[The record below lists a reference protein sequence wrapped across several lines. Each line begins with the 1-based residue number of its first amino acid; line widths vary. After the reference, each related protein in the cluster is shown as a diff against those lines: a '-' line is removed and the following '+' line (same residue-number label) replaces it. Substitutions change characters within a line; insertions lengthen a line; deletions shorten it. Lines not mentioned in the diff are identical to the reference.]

1 MTCCIPHCG
10 SSRRKPGQERN
21 FALHEIPS
29 DPDERASW
37 LQAIK
42 RDDWLPSTYSMVCS
56 RHFVPSDYVE
66 GKRRKL
72 KKGAIPSIFWSMPP
86 SNITK
91 MKDAIRRKCSTP
103 YSSEVPKKRQCLDTG
118 SSQVTDAT
126 SSSTLDTP
134 PTSFLCNEGAERIRI
149 IWTSPASTLEPQNRQ
164 ASEVP
169 DSRPC
174 QQPVLFTHQ
183 GTQANVR
190 KMSAQLTVEKRRWTR
205 RVTTLRNQVE
215 RLKNTVDRYKKDLEK
230 LRNLREED
238 DVTNFLNIRE
248 QAKEKNIS
256 AMFLVDQ
263 VKNYHKKSPRWTEH
277 TIRHCI
283 LLRHISTKAYE
294 HIRSEELFKLPSRN
308 TLQSY
313 IGAASGQTGFSDLAK
328 ARLQTELHNLANTQ
342 SRTCSLIIDEMQ
354 IKQSLQYNKQ
364 QDVFVGQVDLG
375 PLTEKT
381 KQPILAN
388 SLLCFLMNGLSI
400 PYRIPVAYFFT
411 KGLTG
416 TELAKLLLHVLGKV
430 EDVGFKV
437 LRIVTDN
444 HRVNVNAMKQ
454 LCGGLLTHHILH
466 PNDPERILF
475 LSFDYVHIL
484 KNIRS
489 QFLERNFGKDNEIK
503 SFYLKKLYELQR
515 EAAVKPVRFLSRKHL
530 FPSNIEK
537 MNAKRAVQLFSPEVT
552 AVLKH
557 LQEQAG
563 HTSDLLYADAGPTI
577 FFMDSVYRWFILHDT
592 SNCTQHIHQRYPDV
606 RQYDHPDDPRL
617 EWLEFS
623 FPAYLEQIKSTAS
636 PSQFLTT
643 ETYEALLLTTYST
656 VACVQHLL
664 TKEEF
669 GFVLTRKFSSDAIE
683 SLFGSLRRS
692 QGCND
697 QLSVRAAISR
707 IEKILKTGL
716 ITASQQSNVS
726 HAASTSSGMTSA
738 IRCIPPAVSAAT
750 PFQLP
755 QSAAEILEKLSD
767 PNVQY
772 LPSLELSATA
782 HVGGYI
788 ARVVQE
794 HFSCFFCIPLLT
806 KPKTNSALQG
816 ITNHLDRGGLLYPSD
831 ELAHL
836 LNVLRMFAADVL
848 SYNLRNWQPLE
859 TLVKF
864 ALPAVY
870 DSPLLLCP
878 TNNKAHRRELIHLV
892 CTKFFRPLL
901 VNYAFCHTD
910 RNDRFKMFARKP
922 LSRKFQ
928 KVR

>member
-1 MTCCIPHCG
+1 
-10 SSRRKPGQERN
+10 
-21 FALHEIPS
+21 
-29 DPDERASW
+29 
-37 LQAIK
+37 
-42 RDDWLPSTYSMVCS
+42 
-56 RHFVPSDYVE
+56 
-66 GKRRKL
+66 
-72 KKGAIPSIFWSMPP
+72 MPP

-134 PTSFLCNEGAERIRI
+134 PTSFLCNEGAERIQI

-164 ASEVP
+164 ASEES
-169 DSRPC
+169 DSRSC

-183 GTQANVR
+183 GTQADVR
-190 KMSAQLTVEKRRWTR
+190 KMSAQITVEKRKWTR

-215 RLKNTVDRYKKDLEK
+215 RLKNTVDIYKKDLEK
-230 LRNLREED
+230 LQNLREED
-238 DVTNFLNIRE
+238 DVKNFLNIRE
-248 QAKEKNIS
+248 QAKEKNVS

-263 VKNYHKKSPRWTEH
+263 VKNYHKKSPSWTDH
-277 TIRHCI
+277 AIRHCI

-313 IGAASGQTGFSDLAK
+313 IGAASGQIGFSDLAK

-354 IKQSLQYNKQ
+354 IKQSLQDNKQ
-364 QDVFVGQVDLG
+364 QDVFVGQH
-375 PLTEKT
+375 
-381 KQPILAN
+381 
-388 SLLCFLMNGLSI
+388 

-437 LRIVTDN
+437 LQIVTDN

-466 PNDPERILF
+466 SNDPERILF
-475 LSFDYVHIL
+475 LSFDYVHIS

-552 AVLKH
+552 AVVKH

-656 VACVQHLL
+656 VACV
-664 TKEEF
+664 
-669 GFVLTRKFSSDAIE
+669 
-683 SLFGSLRRS
+683 
-692 QGCND
+692 
-697 QLSVRAAISR
+697 
-707 IEKILKTGL
+707 
-716 ITASQQSNVS
+716 
-726 HAASTSSGMTSA
+726 
-738 IRCIPPAVSAAT
+738 
-750 PFQLP
+750 
-755 QSAAEILEKLSD
+755 
-767 PNVQY
+767 
-772 LPSLELSATA
+772 
-782 HVGGYI
+782 
-788 ARVVQE
+788 
-794 HFSCFFCIPLLT
+794 
-806 KPKTNSALQG
+806 
-816 ITNHLDRGGLLYPSD
+816 
-831 ELAHL
+831 
-836 LNVLRMFAADVL
+836 
-848 SYNLRNWQPLE
+848 
-859 TLVKF
+859 
-864 ALPAVY
+864 
-870 DSPLLLCP
+870 
-878 TNNKAHRRELIHLV
+878 
-892 CTKFFRPLL
+892 
-901 VNYAFCHTD
+901 
-910 RNDRFKMFARKP
+910 
-922 LSRKFQ
+922 
-928 KVR
+928 

>member
-1 MTCCIPHCG
+1 
-10 SSRRKPGQERN
+10 
-21 FALHEIPS
+21 
-29 DPDERASW
+29 
-37 LQAIK
+37 
-42 RDDWLPSTYSMVCS
+42 
-56 RHFVPSDYVE
+56 
-66 GKRRKL
+66 
-72 KKGAIPSIFWSMPP
+72 
-86 SNITK
+86 
-91 MKDAIRRKCSTP
+91 
-103 YSSEVPKKRQCLDTG
+103 
-118 SSQVTDAT
+118 
-126 SSSTLDTP
+126 
-134 PTSFLCNEGAERIRI
+134 
-149 IWTSPASTLEPQNRQ
+149 
-164 ASEVP
+164 
-169 DSRPC
+169 
-174 QQPVLFTHQ
+174 
-183 GTQANVR
+183 
-190 KMSAQLTVEKRRWTR
+190 MSAQITVEKRKWTR

-215 RLKNTVDRYKKDLEK
+215 RLKNTVDRYKKDLAK
-230 LRNLREED
+230 LQNLREED

-263 VKNYHKKSPRWTEH
+263 VKNYHKKSP
-277 TIRHCI
+277 
-283 LLRHISTKAYE
+283 
-294 HIRSEELFKLPSRN
+294 SRN

-313 IGAASGQTGFSDLAK
+313 IGAASGQTGFSDLTK
-328 ARLQTELHNLANTQ
+328 ARLQTELHNLKDQAAHPGKFAAVLSHEWAQ
-342 SRTCSLIIDEMQ
+342 H
-354 IKQSLQYNKQ
+354 
-364 QDVFVGQVDLG
+364 
-375 PLTEKT
+375 
-381 KQPILAN
+381 
-388 SLLCFLMNGLSI
+388 SI
-400 PYRIPVAYFFT
+400 PDPCCLLFT

-466 PNDPERILF
+466 PNNPERILF

-537 MNAKRAVQLFSPEVT
+537 INAKRAVQLFSPEVT

-563 HTSDLLYADAGPTI
+563 HTSDLLYADAVPTI
-577 FFMDSVYRWFILHDT
+577 FFMDSVYRWFILHGT

-623 FPAYLEQIKSTAS
+623 FPSYLEQIKSTAS

-656 VACVQHLL
+656 VACVQHLP

-697 QLSVRAAISR
+697 QLSVRAAISG

-738 IRCIPPAVSAAT
+738 IRCIPPKVSAAT
-750 PFQLP
+750 PFPLP
-755 QSAAEILEKLSD
+755 QSAVEILEKLSD

-794 HFSCFFCIPLLT
+794 HFSCFFCIPLLA

-836 LNVLRMFAADVL
+836 LNALRLFAVDVL

-910 RNDRFKMFARKP
+910 RSDRFKMFARKP
-922 LSRKFQ
+922 LSWKFQ